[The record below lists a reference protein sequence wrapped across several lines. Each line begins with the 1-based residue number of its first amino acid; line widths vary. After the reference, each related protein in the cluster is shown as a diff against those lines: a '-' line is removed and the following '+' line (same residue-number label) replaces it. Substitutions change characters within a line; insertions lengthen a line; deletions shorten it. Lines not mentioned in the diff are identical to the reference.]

1 MKKLILFCLLLL
13 TLTTACT
20 RDKAAILFNKNPITK
35 DNVYDHSK
43 VFPLNSRIYYL
54 ILIPKK
60 VESRYLFIQVIK
72 KDNDYGRLGYNLVWS
87 RDVRLK
93 DEEERFYYDYLVLNE
108 KGFYIMKVY
117 SKDNPQKVLTTAEF
131 YVSALN
137 VTNCEFR
144 FENV

>member
-1 MKKLILFCLLLL
+1 MKKLILFCLLLLLL

-131 YVSALN
+131 YVSRLM
-137 VTNCEFR
+137 
-144 FENV
+144 

>member
-117 SKDNPQKVLTTAEF
+117 SKDSPQKVLTTAEF
-131 YVSALN
+131 YVS
-137 VTNCEFR
+137 R
-144 FENV
+144 

>member
-117 SKDNPQKVLTTAEF
+117 SNPQKVLTTAEF
-131 YVSALN
+131 YVS
-137 VTNCEFR
+137 R
-144 FENV
+144 

>member
-108 KGFYIMKVY
+108 K
-117 SKDNPQKVLTTAEF
+117 DNPQKVLTTAEF
-131 YVSALN
+131 YVS
-137 VTNCEFR
+137 R
-144 FENV
+144 

>member
-1 MKKLILFCLLLL
+1 MKKLILFCLLLLLL

-131 YVSALN
+131 YVS
-137 VTNCEFR
+137 R
-144 FENV
+144 WM

>member
-117 SKDNPQKVLTTAEF
+117 SKDSPQKVLTTAEF
-131 YVSALN
+131 YVS
-137 VTNCEFR
+137 R
-144 FENV
+144 WM

>member
-54 ILIPKK
+54 ILLPEK

-72 KDNDYGRLGYNLVWS
+72 KDNDYGRLGYKLIWS

-117 SKDNPQKVLTTAEF
+117 SKDNPKKVLTTAEF
-131 YVSALN
+131 YVS
-137 VTNCEFR
+137 R
-144 FENV
+144 

>member
-93 DEEERFYYDYLVLNE
+93 YEEERFYYDYLVLNE

-131 YVSALN
+131 YVS
-137 VTNCEFR
+137 R
-144 FENV
+144 

>member
-108 KGFYIMKVY
+108 KRNFMYRVKCNEM
-117 SKDNPQKVLTTAEF
+117 
-131 YVSALN
+131 
-137 VTNCEFR
+137 
-144 FENV
+144 

>member
-13 TLTTACT
+13 TLSTACT
-20 RDKAAILFNKNPITK
+20 RDKAAILFNKNTITK

-131 YVSALN
+131 YVS
-137 VTNCEFR
+137 R
-144 FENV
+144 